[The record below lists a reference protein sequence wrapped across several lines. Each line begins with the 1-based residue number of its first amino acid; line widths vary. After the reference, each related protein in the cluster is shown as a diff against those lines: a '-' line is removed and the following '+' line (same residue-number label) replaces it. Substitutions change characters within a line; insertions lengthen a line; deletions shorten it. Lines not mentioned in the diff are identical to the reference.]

1 MNAKKQQET
10 QTGRM
15 TIWGLLKNMIPFV
28 LPYRWLIVIT
38 LVLTLVG
45 SLMAQVNAV
54 VLDWTVD
61 SINALI
67 QQADGFK
74 WSSAVRILTIIT
86 IILLGKEVVGAV
98 VTFFQRYYGERM
110 RILVSRDLSLKVVER
125 MLSFRMAFFSSE
137 GNETGKLQSRIDRGI
152 MSLSNT
158 VNNFFIEILPLFTSA
173 VLALILMFAANV
185 FVGLVALFIVPV
197 YFWVTYIQ
205 ASKMKGGRR
214 GIFGSHQAVS
224 QGILNIIES
233 ITVIKS
239 FNREKI
245 EADRQAA
252 IQRTMTDLQL
262 STRKKAYFFGGL
274 KSFLEQIGTVLI
286 IILTAYLVLTDYP
299 GMSIGKIMYHVMLFA
314 NVSAPIRQLHR
325 IYDDMNDALI
335 YAEGFF
341 GILDA
346 DEEVEESGS
355 HHPRRVSG
363 EFELQG
369 VDFTYSNGT
378 QALFDVSMHIPA
390 GKITALVGLS
400 GAGKSTIVN
409 LLDKFYTPQKG
420 SIKLDGTELSDW
432 DTEWLRENI
441 GLVLQK
447 NHIFSGTIEE
457 NIRYGCPTAT
467 HDDVVKAAKQA
478 YLYDQVMALPH
489 GFETDAL
496 QLSGGQ
502 QQRVAIARMFIKNP
516 PIIFLDEPTASLDA
530 IATEQIKAS
539 IDAIKQGRTVIIISH
554 NIGQIIDADHIYVL
568 QQGRV
573 VQSGSPQEVYRQGG
587 VYKDIFDAS
596 ARSMNVDKIAN
607 TINIIRYEENHHITA
622 HRHHDDCLG
631 TGDRRGQVHHRER
644 ATDHDHRRSPWCQN
658 NVVQTGRQGNHLA
671 VALARVLGQ
680 HVLDQPA
687 EGVELASR
695 TGIRQASVY
704 RGEDARRTAHD
715 QRGERTVEDA
725 HQQDLCHRRE
735 GRCYCHHL
743 YYQERER

>member
-1 MNAKKQQET
+1 MKSEKFASAHIIISILNSQFSIISYLCSMKMN
-10 QTGRM
+10 
-15 TIWGLLKNMIPFV
+15 IWQLLKNIMPFV
-28 LPYRWLIVIT
+28 LPYKWLIAIT
-38 LVLTLVG
+38 LTLTLIG

-54 VLDWTVD
+54 VLDRAVD
-61 SINALI
+61 AINALI
-67 QQADGFK
+67 GQEGGFQ
-74 WSSAVRILTIIT
+74 WGDAVKILTVIT
-86 IILLGKEVVGAV
+86 IVLLGKEVVALV
-98 VTFFQRYYGERM
+98 VTFFQRYYGEQL
-110 RILVSRDLSLKVVER
+110 RILVSRDLSLRVVDR
-125 MLSFRMAFFSSE
+125 ILSFRLAFFTSE

-173 VLALILMFAANV
+173 VLALVLMFMANV

-205 ASKMKGGRR
+205 ACRMKGGRR

-239 FNREKI
+239 FNREQI
-245 EADRQAA
+245 EAERQAT
-252 IQRTMTDLQL
+252 IQRNMTGLQL
-262 STRKKAYFFGGL
+262 DTRKKSYFYNGL

-286 IILTAYLVLTDYP
+286 IILTAYLVLIDYP
-299 GMSIGKIMYHVMLFA
+299 GMTIGKIMYHVMLFA

-341 GILDA
+341 GILKA
-346 DEEVEESGS
+346 DEEVEASGG
-355 HHPRRVSG
+355 HRPAEVHG
-363 EFELQG
+363 AFELRD

-378 QALFDVSMHIPA
+378 QALFGVSMRIEP

-409 LLDKFYTPQKG
+409 LLDKFYEPQKG
-420 SIKLDGTELSDW
+420 SIKLDGIELHEW
-432 DTEWLRENI
+432 DTQWMRDNI

-447 NHIFSGTIEE
+447 NHIFDGSIEE
-457 NIRYGCPTAT
+457 NIRYGCPQAT
-467 HDDVVKAAKQA
+467 HEQVVEAAKKA
-478 YLYDQVMALPH
+478 YIYDQIMQLPH
-489 GFETDAL
+489 GFDTAAL

-502 QQRVAIARMFIKNP
+502 QQRIAIARMFIKNP

-554 NIGQIIDADHIYVL
+554 NIGQIIDADYIYVL
-568 QQGRV
+568 KEGRV
-573 VQSGSPQEVYRQGG
+573 VQGGKPNEVYQQGG

-607 TINIIRYEENHHITA
+607 TME
-622 HRHHDDCLG
+622 
-631 TGDRRGQVHHRER
+631 Q
-644 ATDHDHRRSPWCQN
+644 S
-658 NVVQTGRQGNHLA
+658 
-671 VALARVLGQ
+671 
-680 HVLDQPA
+680 
-687 EGVELASR
+687 
-695 TGIRQASVY
+695 
-704 RGEDARRTAHD
+704 
-715 QRGERTVEDA
+715 
-725 HQQDLCHRRE
+725 
-735 GRCYCHHL
+735 
-743 YYQERER
+743 